1 MRTKPLTPPSRWSL
15 QSHHME
21 DCRGQVS
28 QTVPHEA
35 YSIQELFRK
44 AASNMLPPVGK
55 DGVYMG
61 GKHDDYDVEKLMS
74 EDPVDKLEAADDMA
88 HRNRLRKTEIDQ
100 VELKLK
106 ADSAAKAQADEEALL
121 AKLQSRLTGAQQDAS
136 K

>member
-15 QSHHME
+15 QPGHME

-55 DGVYMG
+55 EGVYMG
-61 GKHDDYDVEKLMS
+61 GQHDDYDVEKLMS
-74 EDPVDKLEAADDMA
+74 EDPVDKLDASQDMA
-88 HRNRLRKTEIDQ
+88 HRNRLRKTQ
-100 VELKLK
+100 VEELELKLK
-106 ADSAAKAQADEEALL
+106 ANQAAKAQADEEALL